1 MFLIIFL
8 PLQSPVNAFISSFYF
23 YVNIENM
30 PSRIMFLN
38 ISFSIVKNMSK
49 AKADFNHASKRVS
62 PEMTQIW
69 IDPFT

>member
-1 MFLIIFL
+1 
-8 PLQSPVNAFISSFYF
+8 
-23 YVNIENM
+23 M

-62 PEMTQIW
+62 PEMTQI
-69 IDPFT
+69 